1 MAPWETGGGD
11 WGRGLGA
18 EDFHYGLILQSLWL
32 QSDPKYHW
40 EQQCEGLEAPGG
52 KGLGAA
58 WQLLKLSQRR
68 KLLLPPGELG
78 DAARVF
84 PLQSPQPLLTFE
96 SPRRR
101 KQSSWGW
108 EGECR
113 ASVTVRAHC
122 RGPFSFPLGR
132 LRFRVFLLLEE
143 MGGEMGSYQPGQL
156 LVPTPPAPSAPFP
169 PVHWLGSHRSTA
181 GA

>member
-1 MAPWETGGGD
+1 MALWETGGGD
-11 WGRGLGA
+11 WGRGQGV
-18 EDFHYGLILQSLWL
+18 EDFHYSLILQSLWL

-52 KGLGAA
+52 GKALGAA
-58 WQLLKLSQRR
+58 WQR

-101 KQSSWGW
+101 GQSSRGW
-108 EGECR
+108 DGEF
-113 ASVTVRAHC
+113 TVRAHC

-132 LRFRVFLLLEE
+132 LRFRVFLFLEE
-143 MGGEMGSYQPGQL
+143 MGGEMGS
-156 LVPTPPAPSAPFP
+156 
-169 PVHWLGSHRSTA
+169 
-181 GA
+181 